1 MLLSY
6 SFKMASSDVIVS
18 HRVPQ
23 DPNLVCVALQSLSD
37 DGLNLQRDNL
47 IWIFSNQVTKLIP
60 QLGKKNIIKSQ
71 LSTKNSTWIHKLKNY
86 RSLSK
91 QLEVQQDRKIWFPVF
106 FFQIWHKPGVFIFS
120 PHLCMLVH
128 VYEFPIFCN
137 SADNPGFKLRKT

>member
-1 MLLSY
+1 
-6 SFKMASSDVIVS
+6 MASSDVIVS

-106 FFQIWHKPGVFIFS
+106 FSKFVISLGFLFLALTYACWYMYMNFSSFVTQQI
-120 PHLCMLVH
+120 
-128 VYEFPIFCN
+128 
-137 SADNPGFKLRKT
+137 NPGFKLRKT